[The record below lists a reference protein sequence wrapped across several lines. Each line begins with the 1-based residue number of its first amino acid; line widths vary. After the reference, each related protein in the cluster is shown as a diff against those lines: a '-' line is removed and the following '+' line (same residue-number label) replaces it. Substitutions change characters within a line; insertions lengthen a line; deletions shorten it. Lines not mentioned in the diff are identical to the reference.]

1 MAEIIVVGSGV
12 VGSIAGLL
20 LTRDGHSVTMLDRD
34 AGPLPIDVDDAW
46 RSWSR
51 RGVSQ
56 FRMPH
61 ILLPPGT
68 SILLDELP
76 AVADRLENVGGRYL
90 NVVDVVMARGETAAS
105 PSTSASDRR
114 FDMLIGRRTTLEWVL
129 AASLEAEPLATVC
142 RGVAVNG
149 LVTGPAVL
157 AGTPH
162 VAGVQLDGGE
172 QITADLVV
180 DATGRNSPAPRW
192 LAELQATPPVETC
205 QDSGFAYYGRF
216 YRSADGS
223 LPKRRTPLL
232 TPIGSISLL
241 TIPSDN
247 GTWSTMIYAASDDK
261 PLRRLRE
268 PRVFDAIVRACPLH
282 AHWIDGEP
290 ISDVDS
296 MFGVTDRKRTFMVDG
311 EPIVTGFA
319 SIGDAAACSNPSLG
333 RGMSFGFMHAR
344 ILRDLVRTHSH
355 EPAKLARELG
365 RRTEQELGPW
375 YDETRQI
382 DQGRITEMRTIS
394 RGGELPHDPQSQ
406 VVVALATAAGVD
418 PTAARAWSEI
428 IGCLTPAPAVL
439 ARNGLVDH
447 VLGVAGTVPVPNL
460 GPDRVQLV
468 DLINGVAREP
478 GPQRAA

>member
-12 VGSIAGLL
+12 VGSAVGLL
-20 LTRDGHSVTMLDRD
+20 LARDGHSVTVLDRD
-34 AGPLPIDVDDAW
+34 PGPVPSDVDDAW
-46 RSWSR
+46 RSWER

-61 ILLPPGT
+61 ALLPPGT
-68 SILLDELP
+68 SILLGELP
-76 AVADRLENVGGRYL
+76 AVAARLENAGGRYL
-90 NVVDVVMARGETAAS
+90 NVVDVVMARGETAAR
-105 PSTSASDRR
+105 PSASATDRR

-129 AASLEAEPLATVC
+129 ATSLRAERRVTVR
-142 RGVAVNG
+142 RGVGVSG
-149 LVTGPAVL
+149 LVAGPELV

-162 VAGVQLDGGE
+162 VVGVRLDGGE
-172 QITADLVV
+172 ELTADLVV

-192 LAELQATPPVETC
+192 LVDLGTRPPVETC

-223 LPKRRTPLL
+223 LPERRTPLL

-247 GTWSTMIYAASDDK
+247 GTWSTMVYAASDDK

-268 PRVFDAIVRACPLH
+268 EGVFDAVVRACPLH

-290 ISDVDS
+290 IGDLDS
-296 MFGVTDRKRTFMVDG
+296 MFGITDRKRAYTVDG

-333 RGMSFGFMHAR
+333 RGMSFGIMHAT
-344 ILRDLVRTHSH
+344 ILRDLIRSHLH
-355 EPAKLARELG
+355 EPVELARELG
-365 RRTEQELGPW
+365 RRTDEELGPW

-382 DQGRITEMRTIS
+382 DQARITEMRAIA
-394 RGGELPHDPQSQ
+394 RGDHLPDNPQSQ
-406 VVVALATAAGVD
+406 VLVALATAAGVD

-428 IGCLTPAPAVL
+428 IGCLTPRPC
-439 ARNGLVDH
+439 R
-447 VLGVAGTVPVPNL
+447 P
-460 GPDRVQLV
+460 RS
-468 DLINGVAREP
+468 
-478 GPQRAA
+478 